1 MARIPIPRR
10 SLFAVLFVAA
20 AALTVQAE
28 APPFSVESNAGSAHV
43 FVERAMGT
51 EFVWTILPRA
61 GDVGRDDLTP
71 IADAAF
77 AEVAA
82 LEDAISTWRP
92 ASNASEVNRDGF
104 NRPVALRPAMA
115 ELIAFCFETHG
126 ATDGAFD
133 ITVGPLV
140 EVWRAAKGGEPDAAA
155 LEAALPRVG
164 MDKLRFDPDGP
175 TLAFSVEGMRIDFDG
190 VGKGMALDKA
200 AAVMRRYGVK
210 AALLSGGASSMY
222 AIGAPPDTE
231 AWRIAIHNPYDA
243 ASPLGVISLRDES
256 LSTSACIHVLDGSTG
271 ERPCGIFDP
280 RTGRSVTHMVS
291 VTVAA
296 PMGIETDALSTAF
309 YALGIDGIRRY
320 CESHEGVRAVAVERP
335 DDGVPRPIAIDG
347 NPATEEGEP
356 E

>member
-1 MARIPIPRR
+1 MARIPFPHRP
-10 SLFAVLFVAA
+10 LLTVLLGAA
-20 AALTVQAE
+20 AALSLQAE
-28 APPFSVESNAGSAHV
+28 PAPFSVESNAGAAHV

-51 EFVWTILPRA
+51 EFVWTIFPRA

-104 NRPVALRPAMA
+104 SRPIALRPVMA
-115 ELIAFCFETHG
+115 ELIAFCFDTHA

-164 MDKLRFDPDGP
+164 MDKLRFHPDGP
-175 TLAFSVEGMRIDFDG
+175 ALAFSVEGMRIDFDG

-210 AALLSGGASSMY
+210 AALLSGGSSSMY
-222 AIGAPPDTE
+222 AIGAPPDAE

-243 ASPLGVISLRDES
+243 ASPLGVMTLRDES
-256 LSTSACIHVLDGSTG
+256 LSTSACFHVLDGATDD
-271 ERPCGIFDP
+271 RPCGIFDP
-280 RTGRSVTHMVS
+280 RTGKSVTNMVS

-296 PMGIETDALSTAF
+296 PTGIETDALSTAF
-309 YALGIDGIRRY
+309 YALGLDGIRRY
-320 CESHEGVRAVAVERP
+320 CESHAGVRAVAVERP
-335 DDGVPRPIAIDG
+335 DDGVPKPIAIDG
-347 NPATEEGEP
+347 VPATEEGES